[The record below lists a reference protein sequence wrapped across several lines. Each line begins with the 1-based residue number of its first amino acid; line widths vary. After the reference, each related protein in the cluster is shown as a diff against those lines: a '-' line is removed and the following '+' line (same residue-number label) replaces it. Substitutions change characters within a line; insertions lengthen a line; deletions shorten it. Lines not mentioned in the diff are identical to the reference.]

1 MAETV
6 QVNVRVP
13 EEARA
18 LILRLATRLRDDP
31 SFPAALERFL
41 DDLGPVDNGLTLTER
56 VARLEAMVAELRG
69 ENGNP
74 TR

>member
-18 LILRLATRLRDDP
+18 LVLRLATRLRDDP
-31 SFPAALERFL
+31 SFPYALDRFL
-41 DDLGPVDNGLTLTER
+41 NDFEANSPSGMTLTER
-56 VARLEAMVAELRG
+56 VALLEAQVAKLM
-69 ENGNP
+69 GND
-74 TR
+74 

>member
-1 MAETV
+1 MADTA

-31 SFPAALERFL
+31 SFPARLEGFL
-41 DDLGPVDNGLTLTER
+41 DDLGPIDSGLTLTER
-56 VARLEAMVAELRG
+56 VTRLEAMVAELRG
-69 ENGNP
+69 DHGNP
-74 TR
+74 AR

>member
-13 EEARA
+13 EEART

-31 SFPAALERFL
+31 SFIYAVDRFL
-41 DDLGPVDNGLTLTER
+41 GDFEANSPDGMTLTER
-56 VARLEAMVAELRG
+56 VARLEAQVAELVSK
-69 ENGNP
+69 
-74 TR
+74 

>member
-1 MAETV
+1 MAETA

-31 SFPAALERFL
+31 SFLYAVDRFL
-41 DDLGPVDNGLTLTER
+41 ADFEANSPDGLTLTER
-56 VARLEAMVAELRG
+56 VARLEAIVAEMRG
-69 ENGNP
+69 E
-74 TR
+74 